1 MLKKAVAICTA
12 LLLCA
17 LCITALAASE
27 HCQLT
32 LLLALGETRIQGAEF
47 TLYRVG
53 EKRLDHG
60 VVSFAALAPYDA
72 VCKSFDG
79 LTASQNQ
86 QYARR
91 FEQMAAGQPGDA
103 QAATNAAGEARFT
116 NLEEGVY
123 LVLQTDAKG
132 AAQAF
137 KPCQAVLIALP
148 ATDPVSGEWK
158 NELLIEPKVETT
170 PTPVPTPTPTA
181 TPTPTP
187 TPTATPTATPT
198 PDVTA
203 TPDVT
208 PTATPT
214 STPYQGA
221 TPTPA
226 PTETPTPVP
235 TDTPTP
241 TETPTPTPVPTEEPT
256 PTPTPKPT
264 PVPTPIPG
272 KEIDVSVRKVWQDN
286 RDSAGIRPQAITIK
300 LYRKL
305 TTDAEYPERELVS
318 VAISGQGDEWRF
330 TFRNMPRFTES
341 GEEYEYMVREEAVT
355 GYSTIYQNNA
365 IVNVRE
371 TPVPGTSPSPK
382 PRTTPIPNVT
392 PRPDNPT
399 ALVYVDGEWIYLDD
413 YGIPLGILPQTG
425 DESDLLL
432 YACVGMLMLAS
443 AAAMGLMLYR
453 RRKEA

>member
-170 PTPVPTPTPTA
+170 PTPVPTPTA
-181 TPTPTP
+181 TPTPP
-187 TPTATPTATPT
+187 
-198 PDVTA
+198 
-203 TPDVT
+203 

-226 PTETPTPVP
+226 PTPKPTPVP

-399 ALVYVDGEWIYLDD
+399 ALIYVDGEWIYLDD
-413 YGIPLGILPQTG
+413 YGVPLGILPQTG

>member
-187 TPTATPTATPT
+187 TPTATPT

-413 YGIPLGILPQTG
+413 YGVPLGILPQTG

>member
-79 LTASQNQ
+79 LTASQNR

-91 FEQMAAGQPGDA
+91 FEQMAAGQSGDA

-148 ATDPVSGEWK
+148 VTDPVSGEWK
-158 NELLIEPKVETT
+158 NELLIKPKVETT

-181 TPTPTP
+181 TP
-187 TPTATPTATPT
+187 
-198 PDVTA
+198 
-203 TPDVT
+203 DVT

-214 STPYQGA
+214 TTPYQGA

-226 PTETPTPVP
+226 PTPK
-235 TDTPTP
+235 
-241 TETPTPTPVPTEEPT
+241 PTPVPTEEPT

-286 RDSAGIRPQAITIK
+286 RDAAGIRPQAITIK

-399 ALVYVDGEWIYLDD
+399 ALIYVDGEWIYLDD
-413 YGIPLGILPQTG
+413 YGVPLGILPQTG

>member
-137 KPCQAVLIALP
+137 KPCQTVLIALP

-181 TPTPTP
+181 MPTPTP
-187 TPTATPTATPT
+187 TPTATPTATP
-198 PDVTA
+198 
-203 TPDVT
+203 DVT

-214 STPYQGA
+214 LTPYQGA
-221 TPTPA
+221 TPTPT
-226 PTETPTPVP
+226 PTPKPTPVP
-235 TDTPTP
+235 TDTPMP

-286 RDSAGIRPQAITIK
+286 RDAAGIRPQAITIK

-432 YACVGMLMLAS
+432 YACVGMLMLVS

>member
-187 TPTATPTATPT
+187 T
-198 PDVTA
+198 
-203 TPDVT
+203 
-208 PTATPT
+208 ATPT

-221 TPTPA
+221 TPTPTRT
-226 PTETPTPVP
+226 PKPTPVP

-286 RDSAGIRPQAITIK
+286 RDAAGIRPQAITIK

-399 ALVYVDGEWIYLDD
+399 ALIYVDGEWIYLDD
-413 YGIPLGILPQTG
+413 YGVPLGILPQTG

>member
-91 FEQMAAGQPGDA
+91 FEQMAAGRPGDA

-187 TPTATPTATPT
+187 TPTATPTPY
-198 PDVTA
+198 VTA

>member
-181 TPTPTP
+181 TP
-187 TPTATPTATPT
+187 
-198 PDVTA
+198 
-203 TPDVT
+203 DVT

-226 PTETPTPVP
+226 PTVTPTPVP

-399 ALVYVDGEWIYLDD
+399 ALIYVDGEWIYLDD
-413 YGIPLGILPQTG
+413 YGVPLGILPQTG

>member
-79 LTASQNQ
+79 LTASQNR

-103 QAATNAAGEARFT
+103 QTATNAAGEARFT

-137 KPCQAVLIALP
+137 RPCQAVLIALP

-158 NELLIEPKVETT
+158 NELLIAPKVETT

-181 TPTPTP
+181 TP
-187 TPTATPTATPT
+187 
-198 PDVTA
+198 DV
-203 TPDVT
+203 
-208 PTATPT
+208 TPT

-399 ALVYVDGEWIYLDD
+399 ALIYVDGEWIYLDD
-413 YGIPLGILPQTG
+413 YGVPLGILPQTG

>member
-53 EKRLDHG
+53 EKRLEHG

-79 LTASQNQ
+79 LTASQNR

-123 LVLQTDAKG
+123 LVLQTDAKE

-137 KPCQAVLIALP
+137 KPCHAVLIALP
-148 ATDPVSGEWK
+148 ATDPVSGDWK

-208 PTATPT
+208 PT

-226 PTETPTPVP
+226 PTGTPTPVP

-241 TETPTPTPVPTEEPT
+241 TATPTPTPVPTEEPT

-286 RDSAGIRPQAITIK
+286 RDAAGIRPQAITIK

-318 VAISGQGDEWRF
+318 VGISGQGDEWRF

>member
-79 LTASQNQ
+79 LTASQNR

-91 FEQMAAGQPGDA
+91 FEQMAAGQSGDA

-148 ATDPVSGEWK
+148 VTDPVSGEWK
-158 NELLIEPKVETT
+158 NELLIKPKVETT

-187 TPTATPTATPT
+187 TPTPTAAP
-198 PDVTA
+198 TA

-256 PTPTPKPT
+256 PTPTPEADARADADSRQ
-264 PVPTPIPG
+264 G
-272 KEIDVSVRKVWQDN
+272 N
-286 RDSAGIRPQAITIK
+286 RRFRAQGLAGQPRLRGHPSAGDYHQA
-300 LYRKL
+300 
-305 TTDAEYPERELVS
+305 VS
-318 VAISGQGDEWRF
+318 KADDGRGIS
-330 TFRNMPRFTES
+330 
-341 GEEYEYMVREEAVT
+341 
-355 GYSTIYQNNA
+355 
-365 IVNVRE
+365 
-371 TPVPGTSPSPK
+371 
-382 PRTTPIPNVT
+382 
-392 PRPDNPT
+392 
-399 ALVYVDGEWIYLDD
+399 
-413 YGIPLGILPQTG
+413 
-425 DESDLLL
+425 
-432 YACVGMLMLAS
+432 
-443 AAAMGLMLYR
+443 
-453 RRKEA
+453 

>member
-47 TLYRVG
+47 MLYRVG

-79 LTASQNQ
+79 LTASQNR

-91 FEQMAAGQPGDA
+91 FEQMAAGQSGDA

-181 TPTPTP
+181 TPTP
-187 TPTATPTATPT
+187 
-198 PDVTA
+198 DVTA
-203 TPDVT
+203 TPDV
-208 PTATPT
+208 TPT

-241 TETPTPTPVPTEEPT
+241 TETPTPTPVPTEKPT

-286 RDSAGIRPQAITIK
+286 RDAAGIRPQAITIK

-341 GEEYEYMVREEAVT
+341 SEEYEYMVREEAVT

-413 YGIPLGILPQTG
+413 YGVPLGILPQTG

>member
-79 LTASQNQ
+79 LTASQNR

-181 TPTPTP
+181 TP
-187 TPTATPTATPT
+187 
-198 PDVTA
+198 
-203 TPDVT
+203 DVT

-221 TPTPA
+221 TPTK
-226 PTETPTPVP
+226 TPTPVP

-286 RDSAGIRPQAITIK
+286 RDAAGIRPQAITIK

-399 ALVYVDGEWIYLDD
+399 ALIYVDGEWVYLDD
-413 YGIPLGILPQTG
+413 YGVPLGILPQTG

>member
-79 LTASQNQ
+79 LTASQNR

-137 KPCQAVLIALP
+137 KTCQAVLIALP
-148 ATDPVSGEWK
+148 VTDPVSGEWK
-158 NELLIEPKVETT
+158 NELLIAPKVETT

-187 TPTATPTATPT
+187 TPTAAP
-198 PDVTA
+198 TA

-208 PTATPT
+208 PTATST

-226 PTETPTPVP
+226 PTPKPTPVP
-235 TDTPTP
+235 TDTPTPTP
-241 TETPTPTPVPTEEPT
+241 TETPTPTPVPTEKPT

-286 RDSAGIRPQAITIK
+286 RDAAGIRPQAITIK

-413 YGIPLGILPQTG
+413 YGVPLGILPQTG

-443 AAAMGLMLYR
+443 AGTMGLMLYR

>member
-148 ATDPVSGEWK
+148 ATDPVSGDWK

-187 TPTATPTATPT
+187 TATPTATP
-198 PDVTA
+198 DV
-203 TPDVT
+203 
-208 PTATPT
+208 TPT

-226 PTETPTPVP
+226 PTETPTPV
-235 TDTPTP
+235 P

-272 KEIDVSVRKVWQDN
+272 QEIDVSVRKVWQDN

-399 ALVYVDGEWIYLDD
+399 ALIYVDGEWIYLDD
-413 YGIPLGILPQTG
+413 YGVPLGILPQTG

>member
-79 LTASQNQ
+79 LTASQNR

-91 FEQMAAGQPGDA
+91 FEQMAAGQSGDA

-148 ATDPVSGEWK
+148 VTATVSGEW
-158 NELLIEPKVETT
+158 
-170 PTPVPTPTPTA
+170 
-181 TPTPTP
+181 
-187 TPTATPTATPT
+187 
-198 PDVTA
+198 
-203 TPDVT
+203 
-208 PTATPT
+208 
-214 STPYQGA
+214 
-221 TPTPA
+221 
-226 PTETPTPVP
+226 
-235 TDTPTP
+235 
-241 TETPTPTPVPTEEPT
+241 
-256 PTPTPKPT
+256 
-264 PVPTPIPG
+264 
-272 KEIDVSVRKVWQDN
+272 
-286 RDSAGIRPQAITIK
+286 
-300 LYRKL
+300 
-305 TTDAEYPERELVS
+305 
-318 VAISGQGDEWRF
+318 
-330 TFRNMPRFTES
+330 
-341 GEEYEYMVREEAVT
+341 
-355 GYSTIYQNNA
+355 
-365 IVNVRE
+365 
-371 TPVPGTSPSPK
+371 
-382 PRTTPIPNVT
+382 
-392 PRPDNPT
+392 
-399 ALVYVDGEWIYLDD
+399 
-413 YGIPLGILPQTG
+413 
-425 DESDLLL
+425 
-432 YACVGMLMLAS
+432 
-443 AAAMGLMLYR
+443 
-453 RRKEA
+453 

>member
-79 LTASQNQ
+79 LTASQNR

-91 FEQMAAGQPGDA
+91 FEQMAAGQSGDA

-148 ATDPVSGEWK
+148 VTDPVSGEWK
-158 NELLIEPKVETT
+158 NELLIKPKVETT
-170 PTPVPTPTPTA
+170 PTPVPTPTP
-181 TPTPTP
+181 
-187 TPTATPTATPT
+187 
-198 PDVTA
+198 TA

-226 PTETPTPVP
+226 LTE
-235 TDTPTP
+235 
-241 TETPTPTPVPTEEPT
+241 TPTPVPTEEPT

-286 RDSAGIRPQAITIK
+286 RDAAGIRPQAITIK

-413 YGIPLGILPQTG
+413 YGVPLGILPQTG

>member
-91 FEQMAAGQPGDA
+91 FEQMAAGRPGDA

-187 TPTATPTATPT
+187 TPTATPTPY
-198 PDVTA
+198 VTA

-413 YGIPLGILPQTG
+413 YGVPLGILPQTG

>member
-79 LTASQNQ
+79 LTASQNR

-187 TPTATPTATPT
+187 TPTATPTATP
-198 PDVTA
+198 
-203 TPDVT
+203 DVT

-226 PTETPTPVP
+226 PTEKPTPVP

-286 RDSAGIRPQAITIK
+286 RDAAGIRPQAITIK

-399 ALVYVDGEWIYLDD
+399 ALIYVDGEWIYLDD
-413 YGIPLGILPQTG
+413 YGVPLGILPQTG

>member
-47 TLYRVG
+47 TLHRVG

-181 TPTPTP
+181 TP
-187 TPTATPTATPT
+187 
-198 PDVTA
+198 
-203 TPDVT
+203 DVT

-226 PTETPTPVP
+226 PTKTPTPVP

-286 RDSAGIRPQAITIK
+286 RDAAGIRPQAITIK

-413 YGIPLGILPQTG
+413 YGVPLGILPQTG

>member
-79 LTASQNQ
+79 LTASQNR

-91 FEQMAAGQPGDA
+91 FEQMAAGQSGDA
-103 QAATNAAGEARFT
+103 QTATNAAGEARFT

-148 ATDPVSGEWK
+148 VTDPVSGEWK
-158 NELLIEPKVETT
+158 NELLIKPKVETT
-170 PTPVPTPTPTA
+170 PTPVPTPTPTV
-181 TPTPTP
+181 TPTP

-198 PDVTA
+198 
-203 TPDVT
+203 
-208 PTATPT
+208 

-221 TPTPA
+221 
-226 PTETPTPVP
+226 
-235 TDTPTP
+235 
-241 TETPTPTPVPTEEPT
+241 TPTPVPTEEPT

-286 RDSAGIRPQAITIK
+286 RDAAGIRPQAITIK

-341 GEEYEYMVREEAVT
+341 SEEYEYMVREEAVT

-413 YGIPLGILPQTG
+413 YGVPLGILPQTG

>member
-91 FEQMAAGQPGDA
+91 FEQMAAGQSGDA

-181 TPTPTP
+181 TPT
-187 TPTATPTATPT
+187 
-198 PDVTA
+198 
-203 TPDVT
+203 
-208 PTATPT
+208 

-221 TPTPA
+221 TPTP
-226 PTETPTPVP
+226 TPTSK
-235 TDTPTP
+235 
-241 TETPTPTPVPTEEPT
+241 PTPVPTEEPT
-256 PTPTPKPT
+256 PTPTPKLT

-371 TPVPGTSPSPK
+371 TPVQGTSPSPK

-399 ALVYVDGEWIYLDD
+399 ALIYVDGEWIYLDD
-413 YGIPLGILPQTG
+413 YGVPLGILPQTG

>member
-158 NELLIEPKVETT
+158 NEQLIEPKVETT
-170 PTPVPTPTPTA
+170 PTPVPTPTP
-181 TPTPTP
+181 
-187 TPTATPTATPT
+187 
-198 PDVTA
+198 TA

-221 TPTPA
+221 TPTK
-226 PTETPTPVP
+226 TPTPVP

-286 RDSAGIRPQAITIK
+286 RDAAGIRPQAITIK

-399 ALVYVDGEWIYLDD
+399 ALIYVDGEWIYLDD
-413 YGIPLGILPQTG
+413 YGVPLGILPQTG

>member
-79 LTASQNQ
+79 LTASQNR

-148 ATDPVSGEWK
+148 ATDPVSGDWK
-158 NELLIEPKVETT
+158 NELLIAPKVETT
-170 PTPVPTPTPTA
+170 PTTVPTPTPTA

-187 TPTATPTATPT
+187 TATP
-198 PDVTA
+198 TA

-226 PTETPTPVP
+226 PTPKPTPVP

-286 RDSAGIRPQAITIK
+286 RDAAGIRPQAITIK

-413 YGIPLGILPQTG
+413 YGVPLGILPQTG

>member
-60 VVSFAALAPYDA
+60 AVSFAALAPYDA

-91 FEQMAAGQPGDA
+91 FEQMAAGQPGDV

-181 TPTPTP
+181 TPT
-187 TPTATPTATPT
+187 
-198 PDVTA
+198 
-203 TPDVT
+203 
-208 PTATPT
+208 

-221 TPTPA
+221 TPTPT
-226 PTETPTPVP
+226 PTSKPTPVP

-256 PTPTPKPT
+256 PTPTPKLT

-286 RDSAGIRPQAITIK
+286 RDAAGIRPQAITIK

-341 GEEYEYMVREEAVT
+341 SEEYEYMVREEAVT

-399 ALVYVDGEWIYLDD
+399 ALIYVDGEWIYLDD
-413 YGIPLGILPQTG
+413 YGVPLGILPQTG

>member
-181 TPTPTP
+181 MPTPTP
-187 TPTATPTATPT
+187 TPTATP
-198 PDVTA
+198 TA

-226 PTETPTPVP
+226 PTPKPTPVP

-286 RDSAGIRPQAITIK
+286 RDAAGIRPQAITIK

-341 GEEYEYMVREEAVT
+341 SEEYEYMVREEAVT

-399 ALVYVDGEWIYLDD
+399 ALIYVDGEWIYLDD
-413 YGIPLGILPQTG
+413 YGVPLGILPQTG

>member
-148 ATDPVSGEWK
+148 ATDPVSGDWK

-187 TPTATPTATPT
+187 TPTATPTATP
-198 PDVTA
+198 DV
-203 TPDVT
+203 
-208 PTATPT
+208 TPT

-226 PTETPTPVP
+226 PTETPTPV
-235 TDTPTP
+235 P

-399 ALVYVDGEWIYLDD
+399 ALIYVDGEWIYLDD
-413 YGIPLGILPQTG
+413 YGVPLGILPQTG

>member
-103 QAATNAAGEARFT
+103 EAATNAAGEARFT

-181 TPTPTP
+181 MPTPTP
-187 TPTATPTATPT
+187 TPTATP
-198 PDVTA
+198 TA

-221 TPTPA
+221 T
-226 PTETPTPVP
+226 
-235 TDTPTP
+235 
-241 TETPTPTPVPTEEPT
+241 PT

-382 PRTTPIPNVT
+382 PRTTPIPDVT

-399 ALVYVDGEWIYLDD
+399 ALIYVDGEWIYLDD
-413 YGIPLGILPQTG
+413 YGVPLGILPQTG

>member
-148 ATDPVSGEWK
+148 ATDPVSGDWK

-187 TPTATPTATPT
+187 TATPTATP
-198 PDVTA
+198 DV
-203 TPDVT
+203 
-208 PTATPT
+208 TPT

-226 PTETPTPVP
+226 PTETPTPV
-235 TDTPTP
+235 P

-399 ALVYVDGEWIYLDD
+399 ALIYVDGEWIYLVV
-413 YGIPLGILPQTG
+413 YGVPLGILPQTG

>member
-1 MLKKAVAICTA
+1 M
-12 LLLCA
+12 
-17 LCITALAASE
+17 
-27 HCQLT
+27 
-32 LLLALGETRIQGAEF
+32 
-47 TLYRVG
+47 
-53 EKRLDHG
+53 
-60 VVSFAALAPYDA
+60 
-72 VCKSFDG
+72 
-79 LTASQNQ
+79 
-86 QYARR
+86 
-91 FEQMAAGQPGDA
+91 
-103 QAATNAAGEARFT
+103 
-116 NLEEGVY
+116 
-123 LVLQTDAKG
+123 
-132 AAQAF
+132 
-137 KPCQAVLIALP
+137 
-148 ATDPVSGEWK
+148 
-158 NELLIEPKVETT
+158 
-170 PTPVPTPTPTA
+170 
-181 TPTPTP
+181 PTPTP
-187 TPTATPTATPT
+187 TPTATP
-198 PDVTA
+198 TA

-221 TPTPA
+221 TPTPT
-226 PTETPTPVP
+226 PTPKPTPVP

-241 TETPTPTPVPTEEPT
+241 TETPTPT

-286 RDSAGIRPQAITIK
+286 RDAAGIRPQAITIK

-399 ALVYVDGEWIYLDD
+399 ALIYVDGEWIYLDD
-413 YGIPLGILPQTG
+413 YGVPLGILPQTG

>member
-79 LTASQNQ
+79 LTASQNR

-187 TPTATPTATPT
+187 TPTATPTATP
-198 PDVTA
+198 
-203 TPDVT
+203 DVT

-226 PTETPTPVP
+226 PTKTPTPVP

-241 TETPTPTPVPTEEPT
+241 TETPVPTEEPT

-286 RDSAGIRPQAITIK
+286 RDAAGIRPQAITIK

-399 ALVYVDGEWIYLDD
+399 ALIYVDGEWIYLDD
-413 YGIPLGILPQTG
+413 YGVPLGILPQTG

>member
-187 TPTATPTATPT
+187 TATP
-198 PDVTA
+198 TA

-221 TPTPA
+221 TPTP
-226 PTETPTPVP
+226 TSKPTPVP

-264 PVPTPIPG
+264 HVPTPIPG

-286 RDSAGIRPQAITIK
+286 RDVAGIRPQAITIK

-305 TTDAEYPERELVS
+305 TTDAEYSERELVS

-330 TFRNMPRFTES
+330 IFRNMPRFTES

-399 ALVYVDGEWIYLDD
+399 ALIYVDGEWIYLDD
-413 YGIPLGILPQTG
+413 YGVPLGILPQTG

>member
-187 TPTATPTATPT
+187 TATP
-198 PDVTA
+198 TA

-226 PTETPTPVP
+226 PTPKPTPVP

-399 ALVYVDGEWIYLDD
+399 ALIYVDGEWIYLDD
-413 YGIPLGILPQTG
+413 YGVPLGILPQTG

>member
-181 TPTPTP
+181 MPTPTP
-187 TPTATPTATPT
+187 TPTATP
-198 PDVTA
+198 TA

-221 TPTPA
+221 TPTPT
-226 PTETPTPVP
+226 PTPKPTPVP

-286 RDSAGIRPQAITIK
+286 RDAAGIRPQAITIK

-399 ALVYVDGEWIYLDD
+399 ALIYVDGEWIYLDD
-413 YGIPLGILPQTG
+413 YGVPLGILPQTG

>member
-137 KPCQAVLIALP
+137 KPCQTVLIALP

-187 TPTATPTATPT
+187 TATP
-198 PDVTA
+198 TA

-226 PTETPTPVP
+226 PTPKPTPVP

-399 ALVYVDGEWIYLDD
+399 ALIYVDGEWIYLDD
-413 YGIPLGILPQTG
+413 YGVPLGILPQTG

>member
-79 LTASQNQ
+79 LTASQNR

-187 TPTATPTATPT
+187 TPTATPTATP
-198 PDVTA
+198 
-203 TPDVT
+203 DVT

-226 PTETPTPVP
+226 PTETPTPTP
-235 TDTPTP
+235 TETPTPTATPTP
-241 TETPTPTPVPTEEPT
+241 TETPTPVPTEEPT

-286 RDSAGIRPQAITIK
+286 RDAAGIRPQAITIK

-399 ALVYVDGEWIYLDD
+399 ALIYVDGEWIYLDD
-413 YGIPLGILPQTG
+413 YGVPLGILPQTG

>member
-91 FEQMAAGQPGDA
+91 FEQMAAGQSGDA

-158 NELLIEPKVETT
+158 NELLIEPKVEAT
-170 PTPVPTPTPTA
+170 PTPVPTPTP
-181 TPTPTP
+181 
-187 TPTATPTATPT
+187 
-198 PDVTA
+198 TA

-226 PTETPTPVP
+226 PTPKPTPVPTDTPTPTETPTPTPVP

-241 TETPTPTPVPTEEPT
+241 TETPTPTPVPTEELT

-286 RDSAGIRPQAITIK
+286 RDAAGIRPQAITIK

-413 YGIPLGILPQTG
+413 YGVPLGILPQTG

-443 AAAMGLMLYR
+443 AAVMGLMLYR

>member
-79 LTASQNQ
+79 LTASQNR

-132 AAQAF
+132 VAQAF

-148 ATDPVSGEWK
+148 ATDPVSGDWK
-158 NELLIEPKVETT
+158 NELLIVPKVETT
-170 PTPVPTPTPTA
+170 PTPVPTPTP
-181 TPTPTP
+181 
-187 TPTATPTATPT
+187 
-198 PDVTA
+198 TA

-235 TDTPTP
+235 TNTPTP

-264 PVPTPIPG
+264 PMPTPIPG

-286 RDSAGIRPQAITIK
+286 LDSAGIRPQAITIK

-399 ALVYVDGEWIYLDD
+399 ALIYVDGEWIYLDD
-413 YGIPLGILPQTG
+413 YGVPLGILPQTG

-443 AAAMGLMLYR
+443 VAAMGLMLYR

>member
-79 LTASQNQ
+79 LTASQNR

-148 ATDPVSGEWK
+148 VTDPVSGEWK
-158 NELLIEPKVETT
+158 NELLIKPKVETT

-181 TPTPTP
+181 TPAPTP
-187 TPTATPTATPT
+187 
-198 PDVTA
+198 
-203 TPDVT
+203 T

-221 TPTPA
+221 TP
-226 PTETPTPVP
+226 
-235 TDTPTP
+235 TPTP

-286 RDSAGIRPQAITIK
+286 RDAAGIRPQAITIK

-341 GEEYEYMVREEAVT
+341 SEEYEYMVREEAVT

-413 YGIPLGILPQTG
+413 YGVPLGILPQTG

>member
-148 ATDPVSGEWK
+148 ATDPVSGDWK

-187 TPTATPTATPT
+187 TATPTATP
-198 PDVTA
+198 DV
-203 TPDVT
+203 
-208 PTATPT
+208 TPT

-226 PTETPTPVP
+226 PTETPTPV
-235 TDTPTP
+235 P

-318 VAISGQGDEWRF
+318 VAISGQG
-330 TFRNMPRFTES
+330 
-341 GEEYEYMVREEAVT
+341 V
-355 GYSTIYQNNA
+355 
-365 IVNVRE
+365 
-371 TPVPGTSPSPK
+371 SPSATCRVSRKVARNTSTWCARK
-382 PRTTPIPNVT
+382 P
-392 PRPDNPT
+392 
-399 ALVYVDGEWIYLDD
+399 
-413 YGIPLGILPQTG
+413 
-425 DESDLLL
+425 
-432 YACVGMLMLAS
+432 
-443 AAAMGLMLYR
+443 
-453 RRKEA
+453 

>member
-187 TPTATPTATPT
+187 TPTAAPTETP
-198 PDVTA
+198 

-214 STPYQGA
+214 STPHQGA

-226 PTETPTPVP
+226 LTETPTPVP

-286 RDSAGIRPQAITIK
+286 RDAAGIRPQAITIK

-399 ALVYVDGEWIYLDD
+399 ALIYVDGEWIYLDD
-413 YGIPLGILPQTG
+413 YGVPLGILPQTG